1 MATYKAEFLSH
12 YYAGRLR
19 PRSAY
24 AMGLFYWW
32 ARLASLAPSLANALI
47 RAPGLSRVARLA
59 AGVSPQRAM
68 PAFARQTFR
77 RWWRRRPTRAET
89 TGVIAATQRVLLW
102 PDTFNNHF
110 HPETAVAA
118 VEVLEAAGFRV
129 DVPRGSLCCGRPL
142 YDFGMLDTAKR
153 LLRQVLDVLA
163 PELDAGTPIVVLEPS
178 CASVFRD
185 ELVNLFPDDVNVRR
199 LKAQTYLLS
208 EFLERFAPDFQ
219 TPTLQRAALVQGHC
233 HQQAVLGMRD
243 ESAVLKKHVAS
254 CETLDAGCCGMAGAF
269 GFESDH
275 YAISIACGERA
286 LLPAVRNAPRE
297 TIIVADGFSCREQI
311 AQTTDRTALHLAE
324 VLRLALHEGE
334 DTTPGAY
341 PERAIKPLA
350 TPRAPWATPLVLVGS
365 VGLLAAVFARW
376 RRGRRKSAY

>member
-1 MATYKAEFLSH
+1 
-12 YYAGRLR
+12 
-19 PRSAY
+19 
-24 AMGLFYWW
+24 
-32 ARLASLAPSLANALI
+32 
-47 RAPGLSRVARLA
+47 
-59 AGVSPQRAM
+59 M
-68 PAFARQTFR
+68 PAFARQTFKG
-77 RWWRRRPTRAET
+77 WWRRRPTRAET
-89 TGVIAATQRVLLW
+89 AAAQRVLLW

-153 LLRQVLDVLA
+153 LLRQILDALA

-185 ELVNLFPDDVNVRR
+185 ELVNLFPDDVNARR
-199 LKAQTYLLS
+199 LKTQTYLLS
-208 EFLERFAPDFQ
+208 EFLERFAPEFQ
-219 TPTLQRAALVQGHC
+219 TGMLQRAALVQGHC

-243 ESAVLKKHVAS
+243 ETAVLNKHVAS

-275 YAISIACGERA
+275 YALSIACGERA
-286 LLPAVRNAPRE
+286 LLPAVRNAPKE
-297 TIIVADGFSCREQI
+297 TLIVADGFSCREQI
-311 AQTTDRTALHLAE
+311 AQTTDRHALHLAE

-334 DTTPGAY
+334 NTPQSDY
-341 PERAIKPLA
+341 PERAIEPLA
-350 TPRAPWATPLVLVGS
+350 TTKTSWAMLLALIGGL
-365 VGLLAAVFARW
+365 GLLVAAIARW
-376 RRGRRKSAY
+376 RRGRRSAT